1 MPKHPNIIIF
11 MPDEMRWDCV
21 GYAGN
26 SVINTPN
33 FDRFADEYAPF
44 SHFFV
49 NHTVC
54 TPSRICM
61 FTGWPPHVNGH
72 RTLWHMLRPHQPNV
86 FKYLK
91 QAGYHVEMWGKNDLL
106 AQESFPDSISHE
118 GQINFDY
125 RKFTANPWPPEHKH
139 FRSFYFGQRP
149 DAASN
154 DTDRQWIDGAIRF
167 LESNPPEPFCLY
179 LPLIFPHCPY
189 WCEEPYFSMHD
200 RDRVPDPMPPRGDAP
215 IHHQEMHRSY
225 GLDRLNAADWRELI
239 ATYWG
244 MCSRLDD
251 QFGELRESLERNGF
265 WDEAAV
271 LFFSDHGD
279 YAGDY
284 GLVEKWP
291 SGFEDVLLRVP
302 LTIKLP
308 TNERAAMIPHLCE
321 TLDLT
326 PTILDIAGVPLEHD
340 QYGKSLLPL
349 IRGQALDHKDAV
361 FVEGGHHH
369 FERQAVELKWDGL
382 GGTDHVYYQK
392 GRIQT
397 DNPDS
402 VAKAAAIRTTT
413 HKYVRRLRDR
423 DELYDL
429 VADPGEQVNLID
441 SPDHQSVRLELAGRL
456 TDWFLATGDVV
467 PRDKDP
473 RIGGARSARP
483 AD

>member
-1 MPKHPNIIIF
+1 MAKQPNIVIF

-26 SVINTPN
+26 GVINTPN
-33 FDRFADEYAPF
+33 FDRFANDFAPF
-44 SHFFV
+44 SNFFV

-61 FTGWPPHVNGH
+61 FTGWPPHVAGH

-91 QAGYHVEMWGKNDLL
+91 SAGYHVEMWGKNDLL
-106 AQESFPDSISHE
+106 AQESFPDSISHAGE
-118 GQINFDY
+118 AVIDY
-125 RKFTANPWPPEHKH
+125 RKFTANPWESDDYR
-139 FRSFYFGQRP
+139 FRSFYFGRRP
-149 DAASN
+149 DDHSN
-154 DTDRQWIDGAIRF
+154 DADRQWIDGALEF
-167 LESNPPEPFCLY
+167 LASDPPEPWCLY

-189 WCEEPYFSMHD
+189 WVEEPYFSLHD
-200 RDRVPDPMPPRGDAP
+200 RSKIPSPMPPRPDGP
-215 IHHQEMHRSY
+215 IHHDEMHKSY
-225 GLDRLNAADWRELI
+225 GLDRFDDENWRELI

-244 MCSRLDD
+244 MCTRLDD
-251 QFGELRESLERNGF
+251 QFGEIRTAMENHGQ
-265 WDEAAV
+265 WDDAAV

-308 TNERAAMIPHLCE
+308 TNERTVMIPALAE

-326 PTILDIAGVPLEHD
+326 PTILDIAGITAGHD
-340 QYGKSLLPL
+340 HFGDSLLPL
-349 IRGQALDHKDAV
+349 IRRERASNKDAV
-361 FVEGGHHH
+361 FVEGGHHYY
-369 FERQAVELKWDGL
+369 EDQAVEMKWNSFSS
-382 GGTDHVYYQK
+382 DHVYYQK

-402 VAKAAAIRTTT
+402 VAKAAAIRTES

-429 VADPGEQVNLID
+429 VSDPGEQVNLID
-441 SPDHQSVRLELAGRL
+441 SPAHQDLRAEL
-456 TDWFLATGDVV
+456 TDRLLNWLLSTSDVV
-467 PRDKDP
+467 PWDKDS
-473 RIGGARSARP
+473 RIGGARSALP
-483 AD
+483 AN

>member
-1 MPKHPNIIIF
+1 MTQQPNIVIF

-26 SVINTPN
+26 RHINTPN
-33 FDRFADEYAPF
+33 FDRFADENAPF

-61 FTGWPPHVNGH
+61 FTGWPPHVAGH

-86 FKYLK
+86 FRYLK

-106 AQESFPDSISHE
+106 AQGSFPDSISNVGE
-118 GQINFDY
+118 IDFDY
-125 RKFTANPWPPEHKH
+125 KSFTANPWDRDDRR
-139 FRSFYFGQRP
+139 FRSLYFGRRG
-149 DAASN
+149 DSASR
-154 DTDRQWIDGAIRF
+154 DSDRQWIEGALEF
-167 LESNPPEPFCLY
+167 LASDPPEPFCLY

-189 WCEEPYFSMHD
+189 WCEEPYFSLHD
-200 RDRVPDPMPPRGDAP
+200 RDQIPDPMPPRRDGP
-215 IHHQEMHRSY
+215 IHHREMHHSY
-225 GLDRLNAADWRELI
+225 GLDQFDAADWRELV

-244 MCSRLDD
+244 MCTRLDD
-251 QFGELRESLERNGF
+251 QFGQIRQAMEDGGF
-265 WDEAAV
+265 WDDAAV

-291 SGFEDVLLRVP
+291 SGFEDVLMRVP

-308 TNERAAMIPHLCE
+308 SNERTAMIPALCE
-321 TLDLT
+321 TFDLT
-326 PTILDIAGVPLEHD
+326 PTILDIAGVDLAHD

-349 IRGQALDHKDAV
+349 IRGEALSHKEAV

-369 FERQAVELKWDGL
+369 FERQAVELKWDNPAGS
-382 GGTDHVYYQK
+382 DHVYYQK
-392 GRIQT
+392 ARIQT

-402 VAKAAAIRTTT
+402 VGKAAAVRTRD

-429 VADPGEQVNLID
+429 NCDSGEQTNLID
-441 SPDHQSVRLELAGRL
+441 SPDHQAIRLHLTELL

-467 PRDKDP
+467 PRDKDL
-473 RIGGARSARP
+473 R
-483 AD
+483 